1 VPPLVD
7 PAVDADPLDVP
18 DCDDGEAA
26 DADDRED
33 VGTPRGSDP
42 TVFALV
48 FALLL
53 V

>member
-7 PAVDADPLDVP
+7 LAVDADPLDVP
-18 DCDDGEAA
+18 NCDAGEA
-26 DADDRED
+26 DDKED
-33 VGTPRGSDP
+33 VGILRGSDP

-48 FALLL
+48 LALLF

>member
-18 DCDDGEAA
+18 DCDAGEA
-26 DADDRED
+26 DDKED

-48 FALLL
+48 LAPLF